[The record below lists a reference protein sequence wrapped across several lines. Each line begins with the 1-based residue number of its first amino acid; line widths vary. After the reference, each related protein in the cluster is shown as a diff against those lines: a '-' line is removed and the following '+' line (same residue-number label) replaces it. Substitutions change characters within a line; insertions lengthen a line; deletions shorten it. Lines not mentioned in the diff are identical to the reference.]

1 MKWFVI
7 QRSGMHSVI
16 SEEQLDEFS
25 VLPEEQ
31 VKFFE
36 SKIDAKLAYIEI
48 VKQHMIEVENKL
60 NLASQ

>member
-1 MKWFVI
+1 
-7 QRSGMHSVI
+7 MHSVI